1 MVHFGE
7 FLKTWSLWSN
17 SVTRQVIFNRSK
29 IDGKCQNSNATFWVI
44 FKHFYLK
51 DLHRIFS
58 GFRVA
63 PKSSFAA
70 RWPSEWD
77 WKRPEWIM
85 PRPSRHPCI
94 SGKWIAS
101 RHNLYSRWIVTCL
114 RPICPSHREERPSP
128 KGLWLQWYYRPSHYP
143 KKESQKTD
151 TEYRWFIIIH

>member
-1 MVHFGE
+1 MCLEVKLRKIE
-7 FLKTWSLWSN
+7 LRTYSLTYHWEIPYALQKCKIQTL
-17 SVTRQVIFNRSK
+17 VTRKFPEEM
-29 IDGKCQNSNATFWVI
+29 ID
-44 FKHFYLK
+44 

-70 RWPSEWD
+70 KWPLIWD

-101 RHNLYSRWIVTCL
+101 HHNLYSRWIVTCL
-114 RPICPSHREERPSP
+114 RPICPLHREERPSP
-128 KGLWLQWYYRPSHYP
+128 KGLWLQWCYRPSHYP
-143 KKESQKTD
+143 KKESQKTGA
-151 TEYRWFIIIH
+151 EYRCFIIIH

>member
-1 MVHFGE
+1 MLWFWAFLAVDNFDFTRKIVKKNLVEIE
-7 FLKTWSLWSN
+7 FLAFLDKNLTFRIVWS
-17 SVTRQVIFNRSK
+17 RQ
-29 IDGKCQNSNATFWVI
+29 
-44 FKHFYLK
+44 FYLK

-70 RWPSEWD
+70 KWPSEWD

-128 KGLWLQWYYRPSHYP
+128 KGLWLQWCYHPSHYP

-151 TEYRWFIIIH
+151 AEYRWFIIIH

>member
-1 MVHFGE
+1 MCLEVKLRKIE
-7 FLKTWSLWSN
+7 LRTWFDIPLGNPLCS
-17 SVTRQVIFNRSK
+17 SK
-29 IDGKCQNSNATFWVI
+29 MQNSDFSAAQKFPEEMI
-44 FKHFYLK
+44 D

-70 RWPSEWD
+70 KWPSEWD

-114 RPICPSHREERPSP
+114 RPICPLHREERPSP
-128 KGLWLQWYYRPSHYP
+128 KGLWLQWCYRPSHYP
-143 KKESQKTD
+143 KKESQKTG
-151 TEYRWFIIIH
+151 TEYRCFIIIH